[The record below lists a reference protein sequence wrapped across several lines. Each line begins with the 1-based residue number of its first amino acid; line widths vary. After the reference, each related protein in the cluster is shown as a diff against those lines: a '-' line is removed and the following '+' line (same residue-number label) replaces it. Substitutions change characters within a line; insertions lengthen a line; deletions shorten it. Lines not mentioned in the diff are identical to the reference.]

1 MKKRDVGQIQ
11 ILAGD
16 LARFLAH
23 NHHAGRVTKSGSS
36 EATLPQPARGEGNRG
51 RKSSSLRGIL
61 TLVLLCVAT
70 AAASPAATKF
80 KTLVSVDVKNGI
92 NPIAVVQGLD
102 GNLYGITNE
111 GGANLTCNEKGV
123 GCGEVF
129 KMTPAG
135 GLTVLYSFCAQSNCT
150 DGAYPNAPLLLAN
163 SGNFYGTTS
172 EGGSH
177 GGGTLFEI
185 TAAGKMT
192 IIYNFCALNGCS
204 DGLSPS
210 APLIQAKDGNFYGTS
225 AGNENAGGNIFK
237 ITPGGKLKTL
247 HSLPGGWPESGLVQG
262 TDGNFYG
269 TMTGRS
275 GFFDGEVY
283 KITPSGTMTTVYDFC
298 QEANCTDGAFPYGS
312 LVQGANGDFYG
323 TTSGGGANG
332 DGEVYEVSAAGKL
345 TVLHSFD
352 YETQGN
358 LGSAP
363 GTGLVLATDG
373 NFYGTTTQG
382 GEGCVFGCGT
392 IFKMTP
398 AGKTTTLHEFTGP
411 DGTSPEALFPDTSG
425 AFFGVASTGGNDACG
440 GGCGTIY
447 SLSTGITPFV
457 SLLPSYGKVGNT
469 IDILGQ
475 GFTGATG
482 VSFDGVAAKFDNV
495 SDTYLTAVVPSGAL
509 TGTVTVATFTASY
522 KSSQIFLVT
531 PQFTSFSPASGVVG
545 STVTFTGVSL
555 TQTTSVTIGGK
566 SAVFKVASDTK
577 VTATVPAGAKTGQ
590 KITMVTL
597 GGAAVSAKTF
607 AVPPFVGSF
616 SPLKGPVGTEVTI
629 SGSTFTGATKVT
641 FGGVAAT
648 SFEVITDSE
657 IKALVPSGAKTGPI
671 GVTTPGGTGTSKTDF
686 TVTQ

>member
-16 LARFLAH
+16 LARVLAH

-36 EATLPQPARGEGNRG
+36 EATLPQPACGEGNRG
-51 RKSSSLRGIL
+51 RKSSSLRGIV
-61 TLVLLCVAT
+61 TLFLLCVAT

-177 GGGTLFEI
+177 GGGTLIEI

-210 APLIQAKDGNFYGTS
+210 APLIQAKDGNFYGTT

-262 TDGNFYG
+262 T
-269 TMTGRS
+269 
-275 GFFDGEVY
+275 
-283 KITPSGTMTTVYDFC
+283 
-298 QEANCTDGAFPYGS
+298 
-312 LVQGANGDFYG
+312 NGDFYG

-382 GEGCVFGCGT
+382 GEGCVFGCCT

-398 AGKTTTLHEFTGP
+398 AGKTTTLHEFTGT
-411 DGTSPEALFPDTSG
+411 DGTSPEALFQDTSG

-531 PQFTSFSPASGVVG
+531 PQFTSFSPA
-545 STVTFTGVSL
+545 
-555 TQTTSVTIGGK
+555 
-566 SAVFKVASDTK
+566 
-577 VTATVPAGAKTGQ
+577 
-590 KITMVTL
+590 
-597 GGAAVSAKTF
+597 
-607 AVPPFVGSF
+607 
-616 SPLKGPVGTEVTI
+616 
-629 SGSTFTGATKVT
+629 
-641 FGGVAAT
+641 
-648 SFEVITDSE
+648 
-657 IKALVPSGAKTGPI
+657 
-671 GVTTPGGTGTSKTDF
+671 
-686 TVTQ
+686 